1 MPPVAFDTLST
12 ARDLE
17 SAGFDPR
24 QAEAI
29 TAVMRDAVAEGIST
43 KADIEDVRSDIE
55 GAKTAVRGDIA
66 EAKVEL
72 GDKTDR
78 VDATLRDKIEQG
90 DAALRDKIDEAKTEL
105 SDKIERGDAALGD
118 KIDRVDA
125 TLGDKIDRVDATL
138 GDKIDRVDATLGD
151 KIDRVDATLRD
162 KIDEAKTEL
171 SDKIE
176 QGDAALGDKID
187 KLADDVSGMKTDL
200 AATDERLSA
209 LARNSVTKAEFAALE
224 GRMYRALWWFGG
236 GIIAT
241 LVGLAGIVA
250 AFVTLVL
257 GAG

>member
-105 SDKIERGDAALGD
+105 SDKIDRGDAA
-118 KIDRVDA
+118 
-125 TLGDKIDRVDATL
+125 L